1 MVLIAALK
9 GADAV
14 LQRYDELKNL
24 PDPKKRP
31 EEYVL
36 NMIGYRVFMQS
47 DKAAEAVKVFARN
60 VQEFPASSNA
70 YDSLAEAY
78 AAVGKKE
85 LAIENYEKS
94 LQLDPKNEHAKEELK
109 KLKGEK

>member
-1 MVLIAALK
+1 MDKLH
-9 GADAV
+9 
-14 LQRYDELKNL
+14 EL
-24 PDPKKRP
+24 
-31 EEYVL
+31 
-36 NMIGYRVFMQS
+36 
-47 DKAAEAVKVFARN
+47 
-60 VQEFPASSNA
+60 

-94 LQLDPKNEHAKEELK
+94 LAMDPKNEHAKEELK